1 MKLRSKSLRKY
12 FPKKK
17 ESSRLGQ
24 FYNKNKIYN
33 RAQDKKAYE
42 RDINLAED

>member
-1 MKLRSKSLRKY
+1 MRLRSKSLRKY

-17 ESSRLGQ
+17 QSSRPGQ
-24 FYNKNKIYN
+24 FYNKNKIFN